1 MTTRIVSAHFIRLL
15 WQLKPELDDADG
27 TVTVAGRIRV
37 SPSDVAFDVEEGESV
52 YLAAVRKGIRWPSI
66 CHGDAECG
74 ICYMVVT
81 EGAENLSEKSKQEAD
96 RLALGLKA
104 KEPRARLACR
114 TRLNGDAVVE
124 RRGVRQ

>member
-1 MTTRIVSAHFIRLL
+1 M
-15 WQLKPELDDADG
+15 P
-27 TVTVAGRIRV
+27 VAGRIRV
-37 SPSDVAFDVEEGESV
+37 LPSDVSFEVADGESV
-52 YLAAVRKGIRWPSI
+52 YAAACRQEYRWPSI

-81 EGAENLSEKSKQEAD
+81 EGAENLSEKSRQESD

-114 TRLNGDAVVE
+114 TRLLSGDAVVE
-124 RRGVRQ
+124 RRGVRGA

>member
-1 MTTRIVSAHFIRLL
+1 M
-15 WQLKPELDDADG
+15 
-27 TVTVAGRIRV
+27 
-37 SPSDVAFDVEEGESV
+37 SPSEVSFDVADGESV
-52 YLAAVRKGIRWPSI
+52 YAAAVRQGVRWPSI

-81 EGAENLSEKSKQEAD
+81 GGAENLSDKSKQETD

-114 TRLNGDAVVE
+114 TRLTGDAVVE

>member
-1 MTTRIVSAHFIRLL
+1 MAGSGLSF
-15 WQLKPELDDADG
+15 DDADG
-27 TVTVAGRIRV
+27 TVPVAGRIRV
-37 SPSDVAFDVEEGESV
+37 SPSDVSFDVAEGETV
-52 YLAAVRKGIRWPSI
+52 YSAAVRQGIRWPSI

-81 EGAENLSEKSKQEAD
+81 AGEDNLSEKSKQEAD

-104 KEPRARLACR
+104 KEPKARLACR

>member
-1 MTTRIVSAHFIRLL
+1 M
-15 WQLKPELDDADG
+15 
-27 TVTVAGRIRV
+27 AGRIRV
-37 SPSDVAFDVEEGESV
+37 TPSDVSFDVQEGETV
-52 YLAAVRKGIRWPSI
+52 YAAAVRKGIRWPSI

-81 EGAENLSEKSKQEAD
+81 EGAENLSEKSTQEAD

-114 TRLNGDAVVE
+114 TRLTGEVVVE
-124 RRGVRQ
+124 RRGVRR

>member
-1 MTTRIVSAHFIRLL
+1 MSPGDVS
-15 WQLKPELDDADG
+15 
-27 TVTVAGRIRV
+27 
-37 SPSDVAFDVEEGESV
+37 FDVDDGETV
-52 YLAAVRKGIRWPSI
+52 YASAVRNGIRWPSI

-81 EGAENLSEKSKQEAD
+81 EGAHNLTEKSKQESD

-114 TRLNGDAVVE
+114 TKLNGDAVVE
-124 RRGVRQ
+124 RRGVRS